1 MPATSTHPGR
11 NATTRQTALALTG
24 APGRDVSAPARIVAK
39 GQGALADQILELA
52 FAAGVKV
59 REDADLVEVLDAI
72 EIESEVPLHALAAV
86 AEILTYVYRANG
98 AAEAAA
104 NAAHP
109 SEPEG

>member
-59 REDADLVEVLDAI
+59 REDADLLA
-72 EIESEVPLHALAAV
+72 LLAACELGDEIPPELFAVV
-86 AEILTYVYRANG
+86 AELLAYLYRVNG
-98 AAEAAA
+98 EL
-104 NAAHP
+104 
-109 SEPEG
+109 